1 MDIKEHQRSIYLTR
15 QRNFFAGLSGL
26 AVLSA
31 FLAVGKLAL
40 VEEKIIMVPGIS
52 REMII
57 EGGKVSQ
64 SYLEE
69 SAVLYASCLLD
80 LTTDTISAK
89 RDMVLKHASP
99 RSKKNIE
106 ALQHYFAVKE
116 EEHKKFGLM
125 TFFAPK
131 KLQVDTKTL
140 QVIIEGRLTSTFG
153 KKGIEEENVKYLMS
167 FDFVGGFLK
176 IKEFSRLLPKEQGD
190 TK

>member
-1 MDIKEHQRSIYLTR
+1 
-15 QRNFFAGLSGL
+15 
-26 AVLSA
+26 
-31 FLAVGKLAL
+31 
-40 VEEKIIMVPGIS
+40 
-52 REMII
+52 MII

-80 LTTDTISAK
+80 LTTDTIPAK
-89 RDMVLKHASP
+89 RTMILKHASL
-99 RSKKNIE
+99 RSKKNIK
-106 ALQHYFAVKE
+106 ALQEYFAIKE

-176 IKEFSRLLPKEQGD
+176 IKEFSRLLPEAKDE
-190 TK
+190 KK

>member
-80 LTTDTISAK
+80 LTTDTISAI
-89 RDMVLKHASP
+89 LNLHENP
-99 RSKKNIE
+99 ISKSNG
-106 ALQHYFAVKE
+106 L
-116 EEHKKFGLM
+116 FGL
-125 TFFAPK
+125 AP
-131 KLQVDTKTL
+131 QSPIYSPIPNAAPSTL
-140 QVIIEGRLTSTFG
+140 A
-153 KKGIEEENVKYLMS
+153 
-167 FDFVGGFLK
+167 
-176 IKEFSRLLPKEQGD
+176 LP
-190 TK
+190 

>member
-57 EGGKVSQ
+57 EGEKVSR

-80 LTTDTISAK
+80 LTADTISAK
-89 RDMVLKHASP
+89 RDMVLKHASL

-106 ALQHYFAVKE
+106 ALQQYFAIKE

-167 FDFVGGFLK
+167 FDFVGGLLK
-176 IKEFSRLLPKEQGD
+176 IKEFSRLLPQKED
-190 TK
+190 EKE

>member
-1 MDIKEHQRSIYLTR
+1 MIGYSEFRTNLPGGLTENRYMTRAYIVEQDGTGRHSVAEELIKPYTWTQ
-15 QRNFFAGLSGL
+15 FAGWSPD
-26 AVLSA
+26 
-31 FLAVGKLAL
+31 GKQAIL
-40 VEEKIIMVPGIS
+40 G
-52 REMII
+52 R
-57 EGGKVSQ
+57 GW
-64 SYLEE
+64 E
-69 SAVLYASCLLD
+69 SPENA
-80 LTTDTISAK
+80 
-89 RDMVLKHASP
+89 RW
-99 RSKKNIE
+99 
-106 ALQHYFAVKE
+106 E

>member
-1 MDIKEHQRSIYLTR
+1 MDIREHQQSIYLTR

-26 AVLSA
+26 AVISC

-69 SAVLYASCLLD
+69 SALLFASCLLD
-80 LTTDTISAK
+80 LTTDTIPAK
-89 RDMVLKHASP
+89 RDMILKHAST
-99 RSKKNIE
+99 RSKNNME
-106 ALQHYFAVKE
+106 ALQEYFAVKE
-116 EEHKKFGLM
+116 KEHKKFGLM

-140 QVIIEGRLTSTFG
+140 KVVVEGTLTSTFG
-153 KKGIEEENVKYLMS
+153 KKGIEAEEVKYLMS

-176 IKEFSRLLPKEQGD
+176 IREFSRLLPE
-190 TK
+190 TKDEKQ

>member
-57 EGGKVSQ
+57 EGEKVSR

-80 LTTDTISAK
+80 LTADTISAK
-89 RDMVLKHASP
+89 RDMVLKHASL

-106 ALQHYFAVKE
+106 ALQQYFAIKE

>member
-1 MDIKEHQRSIYLTR
+1 MDIQEQERNIYLTR
-15 QRNFFAGLSGL
+15 QRNFFAGISGL

-40 VEEKIIMVPGIS
+40 VEEKIIMVPGIA

-57 EGGKVSQ
+57 EGSKVSQ

-80 LTTDTISAK
+80 LTADTISAK
-89 RDMVLKHASP
+89 RDMILKHASP

-106 ALQHYFAVKE
+106 ALQQYFAVKE

-125 TFFAPK
+125 TFFAVK
-131 KLQVDTKTL
+131 TLLVNTKTL
-140 QVIIEGRLTSTFG
+140 EVIIEGRLTSTFG
-153 KKGIEEENVKYLMS
+153 KKGIEEENVRYLMS

-176 IKEFSRLLPKEQGD
+176 IKEFSRLLPKEQED

>member
-80 LTTDTISAK
+80 LTTDTIPAK
-89 RDMVLKHASP
+89 RAMILKHASL

-106 ALQHYFAVKE
+106 ALQNYFAIKE

-176 IKEFSRLLPKEQGD
+176 IKEFSRLLPEAKDE
-190 TK
+190 KK